1 MIIRYLRRIG
11 FVMKPTRCLCLLF
24 SSKNIS
30 FFFFTSL
37 AKSVAAPPNPDAAAR
52 SDSVIT
58 AFRIIATF
66 FFQRPYTIDPPAPCA
81 ASSLVMYFSSSL
93 RLMDGVCAVSTG
105 QGHHSRTCLHSSPP
119 SRLVRYPAATFTHA
133 LHSPPS
139 PVHPSGG
146 IVKNQIGCVLSAV
159 SVSIARQKENP
170 NISSFPPRN
179 ELKAKR
185 LQKLRKKQHS
195 CNPHFLNY

>member
-1 MIIRYLRRIG
+1 MSVIFKQKHFI
-11 FVMKPTRCLCLLF
+11 
-24 SSKNIS
+24 
-30 FFFFTSL
+30 FFFYLFGE
-37 AKSVAAPPNPDAAAR
+37 KCGR
-52 SDSVIT
+52 SAQSRRRRPLRLCNYSFQDNCNV
-58 AFRIIATF
+58 F

-170 NISSFPPRN
+170 NISSFPSRN

-185 LQKLRKKQHS
+185 LQKLREKQHS